1 MAIRRR
7 RLLRRDSG
15 VFILPRFAGAEGGG
29 ALATLCIAVREIDW
43 QVIESSSYSLR
54 SIHSSLIPFSQSVI
68 SSLKKLRG
76 RSAGRRHCLVSAP
89 RRRAFPLVG
98 VRGAGA
104 PNGARSPTGA
114 PPRHLR
120 QRTNATAQLQPAL
133 PGTRRHQVLPASGLS
148 IQSSELPRSTG
159 HSAGRA
165 YPPKPPGSG
174 LRSRPRE
181 PHSLR
186 FRDRLEKRPHTS
198 EPLLRN
204 GSRDACQC
212 KSDGGHVRFSTQ
224 GSHKKNSCSPY
235 ATGKWHHTN
244 AMIGP

>member
-1 MAIRRR
+1 MPEGVVEGA
-7 RLLRRDSG
+7 RDSTRRKFDG
-15 VFILPRFAGAEGGG
+15 VADILLARFLRVKRQFLLNAFTITKPRVRRPLHHGSLAARAPVVPLPASRGRKVAALSQARIAAG
-29 ALATLCIAVREIDW
+29 EIDW
-43 QVIESSSYSLR
+43 QMIERFLYSLR
-54 SIHSSLIPFSQSVI
+54 SIRSSLIPFSQFVI

-76 RSAGRRHCLVSAP
+76 RSADRRHCLVPRHARRVLPCALRSG
-89 RRRAFPLVG
+89 RRRAI
-98 VRGAGA
+98 R
-104 PNGARSPTGA
+104 ARSPTGA

-159 HSAGRA
+159 RSAGRA

-198 EPLLRN
+198 EPL
-204 GSRDACQC
+204 
-212 KSDGGHVRFSTQ
+212 
-224 GSHKKNSCSPY
+224 SP
-235 ATGKWHHTN
+235 
-244 AMIGP
+244 

>member
-1 MAIRRR
+1 MEWIRSRSA
-7 RLLRRDSG
+7 LLRSLLNRLASDRK
-15 VFILPRFAGAEGGG
+15 FFLFA
-29 ALATLCIAVREIDW
+29 
-43 QVIESSSYSLR
+43 SFYSLFPN
-54 SIHSSLIPFSQSVI
+54 SFSQSVI

-76 RSAGRRHCLVSAP
+76 RSADRRHCLSAP
-89 RRRAFPLVG
+89 RIARYHALCG
-98 VRGAGA
+98 RGAGA

-159 HSAGRA
+159 RSAGRA

-181 PHSLR
+181 PHSPR

-198 EPLLRN
+198 EPFLRN
-204 GSRDACQC
+204 RRRYIYQW
-212 KSDGGHVRFSTQ
+212 KSDGTYSRLFYPGRRFLPRVRIGKFFAVVAPPAKGILQMLRLGHSSNQERC
-224 GSHKKNSCSPY
+224 G
-235 ATGKWHHTN
+235 
-244 AMIGP
+244 IGGRAR

>member
-1 MAIRRR
+1 M
-7 RLLRRDSG
+7 RLHRQRSSASGAPSTTVRSLRELQWSPSPA
-15 VFILPRFAGAEGGG
+15 VAGAEGGG
-29 ALATLCIAVREIDW
+29 ALPTHRVGVCKIDW

-54 SIHSSLIPFSQSVI
+54 SIRSSLIPFSQSVI

-76 RSAGRRHCLVSAP
+76 RSADRRHCPVSAP
-89 RRRAFPLVG
+89 RRRALPLVG
-98 VRGAGA
+98 ARGAGA

-120 QRTNATAQLQPAL
+120 GRTNATAQLQPAL

-159 HSAGRA
+159 RSAGRA

-198 EPLLRN
+198 ELFLRN
-204 GSRDACQC
+204 
-212 KSDGGHVRFSTQ
+212 
-224 GSHKKNSCSPY
+224 
-235 ATGKWHHTN
+235 
-244 AMIGP
+244 

>member
-1 MAIRRR
+1 M
-7 RLLRRDSG
+7 RLHRQRSSASGAPSTTVRSLRELQWSPSPA
-15 VFILPRFAGAEGGG
+15 VAGAEGGG
-29 ALATLCIAVREIDW
+29 ALPTHRVGVCKIDW

-54 SIHSSLIPFSQSVI
+54 SIRSSLIPFSQSVI

-76 RSAGRRHCLVSAP
+76 RSADRRHCPVSAP
-89 RRRAFPLVG
+89 RRRALPLVG
-98 VRGAGA
+98 ARGAGA

-120 QRTNATAQLQPAL
+120 GRTNATAQLQPAL

-198 EPLLRN
+198 ELFLRN
-204 GSRDACQC
+204 
-212 KSDGGHVRFSTQ
+212 
-224 GSHKKNSCSPY
+224 
-235 ATGKWHHTN
+235 
-244 AMIGP
+244 

>member
-1 MAIRRR
+1 VKARVARCESLHRRAPHPAS
-7 RLLRRDSG
+7 LRDAT
-15 VFILPRFAGAEGGG
+15 LPLHGRVKQI
-29 ALATLCIAVREIDW
+29 ALAAHCIAVCEIDW
-43 QVIESSSYSLR
+43 QMIESFLFASFYSLFPN
-54 SIHSSLIPFSQSVI
+54 SILAIRNLVPQ
-68 SSLKKLRG
+68 KLRG
-76 RSAGRRHCLVSAP
+76 RSADRRHCPVSAP
-89 RRRAFPLVG
+89 RRRALPLVG
-98 VRGAGA
+98 ARGAGA

-120 QRTNATAQLQPAL
+120 GRTNATAQLQPAL

-198 EPLLRN
+198 ELFLRN
-204 GSRDACQC
+204 
-212 KSDGGHVRFSTQ
+212 
-224 GSHKKNSCSPY
+224 
-235 ATGKWHHTN
+235 
-244 AMIGP
+244 